1 MLSMDPSQLNI
12 PGIPNIPGMPGMPN
26 IMEMAQNMANSMS
39 EEEKHQLANMDMEGM
54 VNQVTKTVMG
64 NFMNPE
70 GDLKFEMPTMDVP
83 SNPPQGKSRVC
94 LEDSE
99 EESETELAPRTKDIH
114 YTLSVTLK
122 ELYAGTEKLL
132 KITRKRI
139 KTDEVTGKKKPKKEK
154 KRIEIPIE
162 PGMMDEQVIRLNK
175 EANEKLGYETGDIV
189 ITLCE
194 KQHEYFSRDGSD
206 LYLSKNISLSE
217 AYACEFEIEHLD
229 GRKLKVKN
237 KDNDALHLYD
247 GYRKIE
253 GEGMPKLKSFDR
265 GDLFI
270 RFNLILPDVLPNK
283 EGFDLS
289 EFFPA
294 LNSISKDETEY
305 VKCILK
311 TVTEDDL
318 DKIEGDSY
326 TDDEEEDT
334 DFDSDCFDEEN
345 EEVEEEDS
353 EDEET

>member
-1 MLSMDPSQLNI
+1 M
-12 PGIPNIPGMPGMPN
+12 
-26 IMEMAQNMANSMS
+26 
-39 EEEKHQLANMDMEGM
+39 
-54 VNQVTKTVMG
+54 
-64 NFMNPE
+64 
-70 GDLKFEMPTMDVP
+70 
-83 SNPPQGKSRVC
+83 
-94 LEDSE
+94 
-99 EESETELAPRTKDIH
+99 
-114 YTLSVTLK
+114 SVTLQ
-122 ELYAGTEKLL
+122 ELYVGTEKLL

-139 KTDEVTGKKKPKKEK
+139 KRDEETGKKKPKKEK
-154 KRIEIPIE
+154 KKIEIPIE

-194 KQHEYFSRDGSD
+194 KQHEYFSRDGPD
-206 LYLSKNISLSE
+206 LYLSKDISLSE

-229 GRKLKVKN
+229 GRKLKIKN
-237 KDNDALHLYD
+237 KNNDALHLYD

-305 VKCILK
+305 VNCFLK

-326 TDDEEEDT
+326 TDDEEEDSE
-334 DFDSDCFDEEN
+334 FDSDSVGGEED
-345 EEVEEEDS
+345 EEEDS

>member
-1 MLSMDPSQLNI
+1 MDPSQLKNI

-26 IMEMAQNMANSMS
+26 IMEMAQNMANNMS
-39 EEEKHQLANMDMEGM
+39 DAEKEQLANMDMEGM
-54 VNQVTKTVMG
+54 VNQVTKTVMN
-64 NFMNPE
+64 NFMNSD
-70 GDLKFEMPTMDVP
+70 GDLKFDMPNLDVP
-83 SNPPQGKSRVC
+83 REKPIRKSKVC
-94 LEDSE
+94 LEESE
-99 EESETELAPRTKDIH
+99 EESDTELAPRTKDIY
-114 YTLSVTLK
+114 YTLSVTLQ

-139 KTDEVTGKKKPKKEK
+139 KTDEETGKKKPKKEK
-154 KRIEIPIE
+154 KKIEIPIE

-194 KQHEYFSRDGSD
+194 KQHEYFSRDGPD
-206 LYLSKNISLSE
+206 LYLSKDISLSE
-217 AYACEFEIEHLD
+217 AYDCEFEIEHLD

-237 KDNDALHLYD
+237 KDKDALHLYD

-270 RFNLILPDVLPNK
+270 RFNLILPDVLPKK

-289 EFFPA
+289 EFFPP
-294 LNSISKDETEY
+294 LNSISQDETEY
-305 VKCILK
+305 VECTLK
-311 TVTEDDL
+311 TVSEDDL

-326 TDDEEEDT
+326 TD
-334 DFDSDCFDEEN
+334 
-345 EEVEEEDS
+345 EEEDS
-353 EDEET
+353 EFDSEEEDEDEDCISNSGSEDEET